1 MRRDPRYP
9 QYQPVIKRQSPDER
23 TNPRFGRKSVAG
35 GTGAGGAAPAPQQ
48 YIRVGGGHE
57 LRAMPR
63 VIGIKTTGDPM
74 PDFLPDGLEP
84 NITSEGAFPDGFGY
98 GYRNGV
104 SQAFVYAPDAVHVFN
119 ALLGDPVGWTYPV
132 IAILEIPDE
141 TRFNDPEEELG
152 TVYTVYQVGVL

>member
-9 QYQPVIKRQSPDER
+9 QYQPTIQRREPDKR

-35 GTGAGGAAPAPQQ
+35 GTGGGGVVVPQQ

-57 LRAMPR
+57 LRVMPR
-63 VIGIKTTGDPM
+63 VIGIKTSNDPV

-84 NITSEGAFPDGFGY
+84 NINSEGSFPDAFGY
-98 GYRNGV
+98 GYLDGIAQV
-104 SQAFVYAPDAVHVFN
+104 FVYAPDAVHVFN

-132 IAILEIPDE
+132 LEVLQIPDQ